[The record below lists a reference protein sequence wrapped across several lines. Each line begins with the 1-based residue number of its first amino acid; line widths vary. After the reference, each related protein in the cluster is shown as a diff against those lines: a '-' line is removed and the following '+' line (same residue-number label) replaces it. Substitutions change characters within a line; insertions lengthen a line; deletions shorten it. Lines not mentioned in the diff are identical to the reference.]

1 LKSFFG
7 DTNPDLEHFIQLPI
21 GYALGDEPSHDGGY
35 DYFLDFGTHLGEGM
49 EKIRGLEH
57 FKDDIEIHG
66 FEANP
71 HVFQKIEFQ
80 PNVNYYNIAV
90 TESNGF
96 FQVNYEL
103 DNDGGATMIDL
114 NNWNPEEVYQW
125 KKDERFQ
132 KYGHSLTPSLSIS
145 NILEWLIPEKKE
157 KSILAKFDI
166 EGCEYAVFE
175 ELRKTDNFKWFSKI
189 YVEFHLPFFKD
200 VAPHTSDFEWLSY
213 FESIG
218 LATVLWD

>member
-1 LKSFFG
+1 LVTEKIFRKETKNIVDYISNLPHTTLKRATQKPTLNYIKVLKSFFG

-21 GYALGDEPSHDGGY
+21 GYVLGDEPSHDGGY

-114 NNWNPEEVYQW
+114 NNWNPAEVYQW

-132 KYGHSLTPSLSIS
+132 KIRAQPNPL
-145 NILEWLIPEKKE
+145 LI
-157 KSILAKFDI
+157 
-166 EGCEYAVFE
+166 
-175 ELRKTDNFKWFSKI
+175 
-189 YVEFHLPFFKD
+189 
-200 VAPHTSDFEWLSY
+200 Y
-213 FESIG
+213 FEYS
-218 LATVLWD
+218 